1 MQKRLTILVF
11 VASTLISG
19 GTQTG
24 GSPAQGLQATLQA
37 VEQAIE
43 QRQYAEALEQLDKLR
58 PQGRRTIQEQA
69 YLVHLRARTLHRLR
83 REESL
88 QECIALWEQTRQT
101 YERLGNAPLAIEAT
115 LSLAFCYWQSDR
127 PRAQQ
132 LLDQVWQRLRSEQAS
147 SLELA
152 QALSFCAADWF
163 DAQEWS
169 LCQQLWARAVAILEA
184 LDDTRKD
191 ALLAQARYNLGV
203 VALRLNQLDT
213 AEIYLNAARATQEQI
228 AADTPALAA
237 TLKALGELMY
247 RRNAPD
253 EAIQLYQRATQL
265 YAQNR
270 DETLAHAQ
278 ALLGLGQTALHKQ
291 RWNDAQVYYTRAHT
305 MAYAVSPES
314 REAAQAALGLGAVA
328 LETDDLAAAERWLT
342 QATQSRNLEPGDQIQ
357 AAHELG
363 RLALRRGD
371 FQKARAQLERV
382 LTEQRALPDTAL
394 NIARTRY
401 NLGVVLLEMGD
412 FVQAR
417 EHYLQALNIR
427 QLEIPQSVAVAHTLV
442 GLGWT
447 AFYARDFLQ
456 ARRYFEQALAT
467 YDAVNAEPIDRS
479 RALMG
484 LGFVATELSAFNE
497 AQSHFQEALRSL
509 RASRA
514 QDTVLYAHILI
525 GRGNLALRR
534 GAWDSALS
542 DYNQAQAIATALPNA
557 YLLHAQ
563 AQVGLG
569 NLALRQRDLSRA
581 ESYYAQAQSLL
592 EPFATQSPFLV
603 QIRLNRAILALEMG
617 DANRSA
623 ALLANARAAAER
635 LPQSELTARV
645 DLNTAILALRTRELQ
660 QMREPLERALQ
671 HLQRPGGNPLLLA
684 HALYH
689 RGVLHAQ
696 ERNDTAAHADF
707 EAALQRY
714 QQLMPDSLYVALAE
728 MNLAKIDYR
737 SGNASRARE
746 RLQRALPILER
757 QRSLIFDPESQ
768 VAFSEDYFEAY
779 SLLALLE
786 AERGQPGRAAELLEQ
801 SRARALTEQ
810 VQRTR
815 LELSNAPAAL
825 IALLKQQQQLEAQQ
839 LELRRQI
846 SQLYALVESPPDES
860 MRKLPEDAAREARPL
875 YESLAGLENQLQ
887 QLGTELRA
895 RFPEVARLLAPP
907 QLNLA
912 VIQQQ
917 LASDVALVYHSLV
930 ENNLLIV
937 VVTRQGTQAY
947 YGAVDS
953 TRLNRTVELFRAA
966 IMDKNDARVASLGAW
981 LYETLI
987 APVAPA
993 LRGFQRVLLCPEGV
1007 LNQLPWAALVVEM
1020 RNGTPVYWIERVAL
1034 HTTPSI
1040 GVYRYAR
1047 LLNPSSEGVL
1057 VAAVS
1062 EYVSSPEPR
1071 VETALVRGRARGN
1084 LDFVLKEAESIRGLF
1099 PDARMLLDESAQPE
1113 LIREYARTAR
1123 IVHFA
1128 CHARADSAAP
1138 LNSMLELG
1146 VEEARMV
1153 TAAQILTQW
1162 QLQADLVMLSACE
1175 TAEGKVYRYEGVY
1188 GLARAFL
1195 AAGARSVGATLWQ
1208 VNDAK
1213 TADLI
1218 RAFYTAYAVSR
1229 MPKDRALQT
1238 AQQSMIS
1245 NKLAPYYWAGFIIVG
1260 YCQ

>member
-191 ALLAQARYNLGV
+191 ALLAQTRYNLGV

-247 RRNAPD
+247 RRNALD

-569 NLALRQRDLSRA
+569 NLALRQRDLNRA
-581 ESYYAQAQSLL
+581 ESHYEAAQNLL
-592 EPFATQSPFLV
+592 EPFTAQSPLVV

-617 DANRSA
+617 DTDRA
-623 ALLANARAAAER
+623 ATLFANARAAAER
-635 LPQSELTARV
+635 LPQSELTARI
-645 DLNTAILALRTRELQ
+645 DLNAAILALRKREFQ
-660 QMREPLERALQ
+660 QMREPLERALNQ
-671 HLQRPGGNPLLLA
+671 LQRPGGNPLLLA
-684 HALYH
+684 YALYL
-689 RGVLHAQ
+689 RGVLYAQ
-696 ERNDTAAHADF
+696 ERNDAAARTDF
-707 EAALQRY
+707 EAAIQRY

-728 MNLAKIDYR
+728 MNLAKIDHR

-757 QRSLIFDPESQ
+757 QRRLIFDIESQ
-768 VAFSEDYFEAY
+768 AAFSEDYFEAY

-786 AERGQPGRAAELLEQ
+786 AERGHHGRAAELLEQ

-810 VQRTR
+810 IQRTR

-825 IALLKQQQQLEAQQ
+825 VALLRQQQQLEAQQ

-846 SQLYALVESPPDES
+846 SLLYAQAE
-860 MRKLPEDAAREARPL
+860 LPEDAERNARPL
-875 YESLAGLENQLQ
+875 YEALARLENQLQ
-887 QLGTELRA
+887 QLGTELRT
-895 RFPEVARLLAPP
+895 RFPEIARLLAPP

-912 VIQQQ
+912 IIQQQ
-917 LASDVALVYHSLV
+917 LAPDVALVYHSMV

-937 VVTRQGTQAY
+937 VVTRQGAQAY
-947 YGAVDS
+947 YGVVDS
-953 TRLNRTVELFRAA
+953 PRLTRAIELFREA
-966 IMDKNDARVASLGAW
+966 IQKEEDARVVSLGAW

-993 LRGFQRVLLCPEGV
+993 LQGFQRVLLCPEGA
-1007 LNQLPWAALVVEM
+1007 LNQLPWAALVAEM
-1020 RNGTPVYWIERVAL
+1020 RNETPVYWIERVAL
-1034 HTTPSI
+1034 HMTPSV

-1047 LLNPSSEGVL
+1047 LLEPSPKGVL

-1062 EYVSSPEPR
+1062 RYTSS
-1071 VETALVRGRARGN
+1071 VEAREE
-1084 LDFVLKEAESIRGLF
+1084 VA
-1099 PDARMLLDESAQPE
+1099 DARRAARSNLPYVEQEVRNIEQLFADAQVLFNEGAQPD
-1113 LIREYARTAR
+1113 LIREQARMAR

-1146 VEEARMV
+1146 VDPTRQV
-1153 TAAQILTQW
+1153 SAAQILTQW
-1162 QLQADLVMLSACE
+1162 QLRADLVMLSACE
-1175 TAEGKVYRYEGVY
+1175 TAAGKVYRYEGVY

-1213 TADLI
+1213 TADLVS
-1218 RAFYTAYAVSR
+1218 AFYTAYAVSR
-1229 MPKDRALQT
+1229 MPKDRALQA
-1238 AQQSMIS
+1238 AQQKMIRDGS
-1245 NKLAPYYWAGFIIVG
+1245 PPYFWAGFIIVG